1 MTTSAATVAPPA
13 RPRALRR
20 ERVPSL
26 AAAALVAAFLLV
38 TPTAY
43 GAWVDRGG
51 ELTWEVVN
59 PGLAGPF
66 PVIAGATVVAGVL
79 LGRRNPGWGTVL
91 TLLPF
96 LGLPWMGSWVWG
108 WWLGMLAVAALA
120 ALDGLGRAVV
130 PTLASVL
137 VVVAYCGTEVPAQL
151 PIGPVTS
158 GTGTGYET
166 PVLVTYLIAIAAVVG
181 VAAAA
186 GSAERSRRREA
197 DARVVERQAL
207 EVESLA
213 GERARLARDLHD
225 VVAHH
230 VSLVAVRAESAPFV
244 HPGLDDEARAVLAAI
259 AVDAREALTELRQVL
274 VVLQRTGA
282 EGERAPQPTAC
293 DVDELVASAVAA
305 GQPVTVEGGWHDV
318 AAGPGYVL
326 YRAVQE
332 GLTNARRHAPGTTT
346 TLVRSQ
352 HGGTARFRLTN
363 PADAAGPTGR
373 GLIGMRERVE
383 ALGGTVS
390 AGVVDGQFVLD
401 VAVPAG
407 APAAS
412 GDRSVAGSDGPDHR
426 ATGRGERGWGATGV
440 ATADHHAAVPPAP
453 APAAAP
459 DERTA
464 PPAGRAAP
472 PAGRADAGGHA

>member
-1 MTTSAATVAPPA
+1 MIATALPAAPAGPP
-13 RPRALRR
+13 LGHGR

-26 AAAALVAAFLLV
+26 VLAGVVAAFLLL
-38 TPTAY
+38 TPLVPVDDATVRVMSDVDGSWVQVDARALPSPLVGGVFSVV
-43 GAWVDRGG
+43 GAV
-51 ELTWEVVN
+51 
-59 PGLAGPF
+59 A
-66 PVIAGATVVAGVL
+66 VVAGVL
-79 LGRRNPGWGTVL
+79 IGRRSPVGGTVL

-96 LGLPWMGSWVWG
+96 LAVPWNGGWAWG
-108 WWLGMLAVAALA
+108 WWLGTLAVAALA
-120 ALDGLGRAVV
+120 ALDRLRRAVV
-130 PTLASVL
+130 PVLASAL
-137 VVVAYCGTEVPAQL
+137 VVAVYCGTETPAYL

-158 GTGTGYET
+158 GTGSAYET
-166 PVLVTYLIAIAAVVG
+166 PVLVMYLVGIAGVVG
-181 VAAAA
+181 VAAAI
-186 GSAERSRRREA
+186 GSGQRSRLREEEA
-197 DARVVERQAL
+197 EALERQAL
-207 EVESLA
+207 ETESLA

-259 AVDAREALTELRQVL
+259 AVDAREALAELRQVL

-305 GQPVTVEGGWHDV
+305 GQPVTVEGRWHDV

-326 YRAVQE
+326 YRAAQE

-352 HGGTARFRLTN
+352 GEGTARLRLAN
-363 PADAAGPTGR
+363 PAVAAGPTGR

-390 AGVVDGQFVLD
+390 AGVVGGQFVLD

-407 APAAS
+407 APDAH
-412 GDRSVAGSDGPDHR
+412 GDRATVPPGRPGAHEGALAGPAGSSAEH
-426 ATGRGERGWGATGV
+426 TV
-440 ATADHHAAVPPAP
+440 APGTVAP
-453 APAAAP
+453 GTAAP
-459 DERTA
+459 GTVA
-464 PPAGRAAP
+464 PRAAE
-472 PAGRADAGGHA
+472 AEGAA

>member
-1 MTTSAATVAPPA
+1 MTAAVVPARPPA
-13 RPRALRR
+13 RPRVLSA

-26 AAAALVAAFLLV
+26 AAAALVAGLLLV

-51 ELTWEVVN
+51 SVTWEVVN

-66 PVIAGATVVAGVL
+66 PVVAGAAAVAGVL
-79 LGRRNPGWGTVL
+79 LGRWNPGWGTVL

-96 LGLPWMGSWVWG
+96 LGLPWLGSWVWG
-108 WWLGMLAVAALA
+108 WWLATLAVAALA

-166 PVLVTYLIAIAAVVG
+166 EVLVMYVLAIAAVVG
-181 VAAAA
+181 VAAAT

-197 DARVVERQAL
+197 GARVAERQAL

-244 HPGLDDEARAVLAAI
+244 HPGLGDEAREVLAAI

-305 GQPVTVEGGWHDV
+305 GQPVTVTGGWHGV

-346 TLVRSQ
+346 TLHRSQ
-352 HGGTARFRLTN
+352 HEGTAQFRLAN
-363 PADAAGPTGR
+363 PAVAAGPVGR

-383 ALGGTVS
+383 ALGGTVT
-390 AGVVDGQFVLD
+390 AGLVDGEFVLD

-407 APAAS
+407 APA
-412 GDRSVAGSDGPDHR
+412 D
-426 ATGRGERGWGATGV
+426 
-440 ATADHHAAVPPAP
+440 

-459 DERTA
+459 ADRAVPASDDHAAVPAGSTA
-464 PPAGRAAP
+464 PPT
-472 PAGRADAGGHA
+472 GRADAGGRA